1 MHALTIS
8 ARRLNMTL
16 SPIIIINNK
25 RRLKRLTELT
35 DSSSTN
41 MTDKQLH
48 HINSFNSAN
57 TKDATLQLANAVSKN
72 TKLLRLEL
80 DVRGADTAL
89 LILASQI
96 ENDATM
102 LIQKLNT
109 CVSVN
114 KA

>member
-1 MHALTIS
+1 
-8 ARRLNMTL
+8 MT
-16 SPIIIINNK
+16 K
-25 RRLKRLTELT
+25 LT
-35 DSSSTN
+35 DSLSTN

-48 HINSFNSAN
+48 HINSLKSIN
-57 TKDATLQLANAVSKN
+57 TKNATLQLANAISKN
-72 TKLLRLEL
+72 AKLLRLEL

-109 CVSVN
+109 YLSVN